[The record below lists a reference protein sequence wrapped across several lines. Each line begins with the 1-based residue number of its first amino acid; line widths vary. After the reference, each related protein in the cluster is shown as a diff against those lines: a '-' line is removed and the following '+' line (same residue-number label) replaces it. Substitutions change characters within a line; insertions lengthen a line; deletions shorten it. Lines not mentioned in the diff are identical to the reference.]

1 MRPLEEVKI
10 SLDMLRANP
19 NFPWDWKE
27 ISTQED
33 NRCIEFI
40 DEFKDKPLNWE
51 TLSWTMDFFDLITRP
66 TYPWDWSR
74 ASYGIGQHR
83 LLSAYNDPEIR
94 EFIDWHGVS
103 RSEHIGEKFIIAHPE
118 LPWDPDSLLD
128 NANLS
133 LEYYATMPNK
143 PDDMVEYL
151 WENHYSIFDLDDNAK
166 REWNDFVFRV
176 TGEHQFM
183 ISVPDETML

>member
-1 MRPLEEVKI
+1 MRPLEDKI
-10 SLDMLRANP
+10 PLDRIRANL
-19 NFPWDWKE
+19 NFPWDWKQ
-27 ISTQED
+27 ISTQKD
-33 NRCIEFI
+33 NRCMEFV
-40 DEFKDKPLNWE
+40 DAFKDMPLNWE
-51 TLSWTMDFFDLITRP
+51 TLSWKMDFFDIVTRP
-66 TYPWDWSR
+66 TYPWNWSR
-74 ASYGIGQHR
+74 ASYGIGEER

-143 PDDMVEYL
+143 PDYMVEYL
-151 WENHYSIFDLDDNAK
+151 WENNYSMFDLDDDAK

-176 TGEHQFM
+176 SGEHHFM
-183 ISVPDETML
+183 ISVSDETMP